1 MNCFQVEGGHHLEG
15 KIRINGAKNSALKL
29 MVASLLGNGKYVLS
43 DVPHISDVYTMCEVL
58 QALGAEVAL
67 QSNILELNVT
77 SIHGRVPDDLAKSM
91 RASIQV
97 MGPLLAKLGWVK
109 VAHPGGCAIGTRP
122 LDLHLKGLRKMGASI
137 DVKDELLIA
146 RANKLHGANI
156 HLHYPS
162 VGATENIM
170 MAATL
175 AQGDTIIS
183 NAAREPEI
191 VDVQNYLNKMGA
203 KISGAG
209 TSAIKITGVKEL
221 EATNYS
227 VIPDRIEAGTYL
239 LALLIT
245 GGKGTLTNVRPKH
258 FASLIKVV
266 REMGAYVDIKNDSIT
281 LDSPQKL
288 LPFHLFTE
296 PYPGFPTDLQPQMVA
311 VATQAHGI
319 SLLTESVFDR
329 RFGYIT
335 ELQKLGAKVDVE
347 EGQARVIGDRRLKGT
362 GLVSRDLRAGAA
374 LVLASLCADGHSTI
388 EGIEHIERGYESM
401 ELRLREL
408 GAKISRITC

>member
-203 KISGAG
+203 KISGP
-209 TSAIKITGVKEL
+209 E
-221 EATNYS
+221 
-227 VIPDRIEAGTYL
+227 
-239 LALLIT
+239 
-245 GGKGTLTNVRPKH
+245 H
-258 FASLIKVV
+258 
-266 REMGAYVDIKNDSIT
+266 
-281 LDSPQKL
+281 
-288 LPFHLFTE
+288 LP
-296 PYPGFPTDLQPQMVA
+296 
-311 VATQAHGI
+311 
-319 SLLTESVFDR
+319 
-329 RFGYIT
+329 
-335 ELQKLGAKVDVE
+335 
-347 EGQARVIGDRRLKGT
+347 
-362 GLVSRDLRAGAA
+362 
-374 LVLASLCADGHSTI
+374 
-388 EGIEHIERGYESM
+388 
-401 ELRLREL
+401 
-408 GAKISRITC
+408 